1 MTVVPFPLW
10 PIEVTPALR
19 RAAEYHEGR
28 RLKDH
33 EIVEV
38 LKAEFD
44 GILAHWTA
52 LGRWMTHL
60 DMWRENARPKLSGKA
75 VNNPRPEERERRSL
89 AMRKAWARKR
99 ANGERLP
106 AVWPRKTR
114 LPTAETRAKMS
125 EGQRRRWANTT
136 PEQRAQMTR
145 HRKEA

>member
-1 MTVVPFPLW
+1 MTVVPFPLR
-10 PIEVTPALR
+10 PVEVTPELR

-28 RLKDH
+28 RLKDS

-52 LGRWMTHL
+52 LGRWMNHL
-60 DMWRENARPKLSGKA
+60 DMWKENARPKLSGKA
-75 VNNPRPEERERRSL
+75 VNNPGLEERERRSL

-99 ANGERLP
+99 ASGERLP
-106 AVWPRKTR
+106 SSWPHPSRI
-114 LPTAETRAKMS
+114 PTAETRAKMS
-125 EGQRRRWANTT
+125 AGQRRRWADAT
-136 PEQRAQMTR
+136 PNQRAQMAR